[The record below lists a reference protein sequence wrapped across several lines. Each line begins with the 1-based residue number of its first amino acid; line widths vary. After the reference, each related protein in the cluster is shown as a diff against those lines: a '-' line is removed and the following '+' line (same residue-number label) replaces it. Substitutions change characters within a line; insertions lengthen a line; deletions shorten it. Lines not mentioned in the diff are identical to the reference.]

1 VADYDRRLQRL
12 EEIGAATSDDDR
24 NKELGELCRKRTA
37 ELWAS
42 KEMQAYTGP
51 EVSDEEWAAEWEAWQ
66 AEHAEE
72 LAKARQFFA
81 SLALGRGRR

>member
-12 EEIGAATSDDDR
+12 EEIGASTDEPE
-24 NKELGELCRKRTA
+24 ELLRELCRKRTA
-37 ELWAS
+37 ELMAS
-42 KEMQAYTGP
+42 KEVQANPGP

-81 SLALGRGRR
+81 SLALGHGKR